1 MPVGPGN
8 AEPARSIEDEDTR
21 ELLLR
26 LLPVSSSLA
35 GLSVGAITLFRF
47 SERAQRLASYAD
59 DVLVVCASLFLLST
73 YLVFWAL
80 RSRDA
85 WRTRRLARLVDAV
98 FLVALTALVGVGF
111 TMVYALW

>member
-1 MPVGPGN
+1 MSGDPGRR
-8 AEPARSIEDEDTR
+8 RSTEDEDAR

-47 SERAQRLASYAD
+47 SDRAQRLASYAD
-59 DVLVVCASLFLLST
+59 DVLVVCASLFLLTT

-80 RSRDA
+80 RSRQPA
-85 WRTRRLARLVDAV
+85 RMQRLARLVDGV

>member
-1 MPVGPGN
+1 M
-8 AEPARSIEDEDTR
+8 
-21 ELLLR
+21 
-26 LLPVSSSLA
+26 SSSLA

-47 SERAQRLASYAD
+47 SDRAQRVASYAD

-80 RSRDA
+80 RSRRPQ
-85 WRTRRLARLVDAV
+85 RTRLLARLVDGV